1 MAEETENGG
10 LIFGI
15 RLDNSQLA
23 KDVELSN
30 KLFASIAKSAEE
42 TGKVVQHWF
51 SDMQVVP
58 KIDTTRFSKELD
70 QVRSAV
76 AESSTK
82 AGQGYNKAFA
92 DLYVAAG
99 NAGAKVRDESRQ
111 TVTSV
116 TDDLGKLNS
125 GFNAITGLASK
136 MFLGV
141 SAFNIGMQ
149 VYQTRSYF
157 QDAESSMKVFLGD
170 AEKGAKFISEL
181 KDYAFYNMFEFKD
194 LVGASKQ
201 LIAYG
206 VAADDVTGIL
216 DKLSN
221 VATGTGA
228 SLNDMVALYNKAK
241 SVGKIDAQGLESWAA
256 RGVLVKQTL
265 KDMGEQVTG
274 TSVTFEQ
281 LDKVLDKV
289 TGEGGMFHD
298 LMKEQLNNL
307 SASYAQL
314 QDNMTAMYEEI
325 GEKAEPFMKGAID
338 LAGLLVEN
346 YEGVADA
353 ILEVAKVYGAFKLVD
368 MADIPTLL
376 SEFNAMQQ
384 QAETESVLVETY
396 KEHSDELQKLLTAEQ
411 AHALEMAGLEKGSK
425 EYAVA
430 IQEMITSEKERAENA
445 LKSVST
451 ELDAETARKK
461 KLDELK
467 SATEDQIAT
476 YQKSGDAKRV
486 EALQT
491 RLESVTE
498 EQNAS
503 AKKINEL
510 QTKKTLAAID
520 AETAA
525 RNREKLATM
534 QSTAAI
540 EKHSRAMIAM
550 QKVSGALNSGLNKLG
565 KMLDGM
571 GLTNPYALALAGAI
585 ALIDA
590 IKAIC
595 TAETEWEQLS
605 EKVDAAKAE
614 AYKSTMSE
622 LRSLGINDDFQKV
635 EELVKSGFG
644 SREYKD
650 ALNDLIEKY
659 PVLSDLIKDAT
670 NDAGSEAGMLDILK
684 KGYDAVTESIYAKNK
699 ASEEE
704 KLIEE
709 NKKALEEQQA
719 DMLKEFKDAMENMD
733 YDENAIEAI
742 GEQYRVALMRGMN
755 IEEMPKE
762 VQKVFQDYKG
772 GTGERILGF
781 FGADALLN
789 KSNEKGYWAS
799 WQQDA
804 LNIVGAADE
813 GYKRYNT
820 TLEAHQR
827 QLERQTANTN
837 KVNGELKEEVKNLND
852 VADAVNRQKDEDDYT
867 FSPLLKELQDKQ
879 KAAKEA
885 LESLTAETLS
895 FEEMTKDEVVAAK
908 AAIKS
913 YRDDYEYYTKQIATM
928 QKRLYGDPNAAKQA
942 YNQQLA
948 AYKSFAEQYAAIEVK
963 RQNEIEKL
971 NQQRGGKDANNAI
984 IDMQISDANQKA
996 ADDITLLMAKYYNV
1010 SKQTADEIKDVFGN
1024 ALTMP
1029 IDDAKDRLAEITTRL
1044 AKIADAAAKGNNIAT
1059 KEEQA
1064 RLAAEKAGLEQNIAK
1079 SRERQDFSAEQKK
1092 YEDFYA
1098 AITPLVASKEEQLAK
1113 LRADKERGAISDDY
1127 FKTQTQ
1133 NIETA
1138 YSQQAKMLQAEFSMD
1153 DSEMVQSVLE
1163 QIGAQSNA
1171 VVQGL
1176 TDNIEQLREKY
1187 EQLMG
1192 HLGDGY
1198 EVGDEVL
1205 AVRDNLEAA
1214 MKELQTTTEEQM
1226 GIVYNEIL
1234 LTMTEIQ
1241 SLKEK
1246 AAKGENVSKE
1256 LAQQETRLKGLKAQ
1270 YGDLTQV
1277 QSQNAEATKE
1287 LTENQREAIE
1297 IMSNQAKWK
1306 KIQGYYEKACDG
1318 VNQLMNGID
1327 GLSDET
1333 KETITGLMSMGDSA
1347 FQIVNALQAY
1357 ALGTIKAE
1365 ETAAVGAAT
1374 AIQTAEKASVILAII
1389 SAAIQAVM
1397 AIVRLFNKHGK
1408 TAKAEKNIKNLDS
1421 QIKDLDRAYDKLGDS
1436 IEDAYAADATPLIEQ
1451 QDILLAQKQALLRQ
1465 QIAEEKSKK
1474 KKKQDAD
1481 QIAEWEREIEEIQ
1494 DTRDNKQQTI
1504 TEKLLGKDYKAVLQD
1519 FSGSVMSA
1527 MDNAETS
1534 VEDAVKN
1541 ISNTIKKS
1549 AVQQQLNAKLQPV
1562 TEEFAK
1568 TLGNAMTDGV
1578 LTETE
1583 NQVLSGLEHSIAEIS
1598 ENYLGQFSDLW
1609 EQADAESRKAVSGG
1623 IANVTQDTAEEMN
1636 GRLTQI
1642 QSHTF
1647 SINENVKM
1655 LTDFSARQLNTLQLI
1670 RTDTS
1675 TLVITVSALKSAVD
1689 DIQIKGVK
1697 LKA

>member
-1 MAEETENGG
+1 M
-10 LIFGI
+10 
-15 RLDNSQLA
+15 
-23 KDVELSN
+23 
-30 KLFASIAKSAEE
+30 
-42 TGKVVQHWF
+42 
-51 SDMQVVP
+51 
-58 KIDTTRFSKELD
+58 
-70 QVRSAV
+70 

-82 AGQGYNKAFA
+82 VGQGYNKAFA

-170 AEKGAKFISEL
+170 AEKGSKFISEL
-181 KDYAFYNMFEFKD
+181 KDYAFYNMYEFKD

-206 VAADDVTGIL
+206 ADAKDVIGIL

-221 VATGTGA
+221 IATGTGA
-228 SLNDMVALYNKAK
+228 SLNDMVAMYNKAK
-241 SVGKIDAQGLESWAA
+241 SVGKIDSQGLASWAS
-256 RGVLVKQTL
+256 RGVLVQKTL

-281 LDKVLDKV
+281 LDKALDKV
-289 TGEGGMFHD
+289 TGEGGMFHN

-314 QDNMTAMYEEI
+314 QDNLTSMYEEI

-376 SEFNAMQQ
+376 SEFNMMQQ

-411 AHALEMAGLEKGSK
+411 AHALEMSGLEKGSK

-430 IQEMITSEKERAENA
+430 IQEMITSEKERTENA

-451 ELDAETARKK
+451 ELDAETARKE
-461 KLDELK
+461 KLDKLK

-605 EKVDAAKAE
+605 KKVDAAKAE

-635 EELVKSGFG
+635 EELVKYGFG
-644 SREYKD
+644 SQEYKD

-867 FSPLLKELQDKQ
+867 FSPLLKELQEKQ

-913 YRDDYEYYTKQIATM
+913 YRDDYEHYTNQIATM

-963 RQNEIEKL
+963 RQNEIDKL

-996 ADDITLLMAKYYNV
+996 ADDVTLLMAKYYKV
-1010 SKQTADEIKDVFGN
+1010 SKETAAEIKDVFGN

-1044 AKIADAAAKGNNIAT
+1044 AKIADAASKGNNIAT

-1079 SRERQDFSAEQKK
+1079 SRERQDFSDEEKK
-1092 YEDFYA
+1092 YEEFYNELIRIA
-1098 AITPLVASKEEQLAK
+1098 NEKEAK
-1113 LRADKERGAISDDY
+1113 LADLRQKQGLGIIDEKQLRKATENIEDAFTSQANIIRAKMGISGEETTEMILDKLGSATNSKVNELMTTLALLEKTIEELSGNLADGIDVTDALEEVRKEYQKTIDDLNFITSGGIANLEKEIIKANNELKALEADSASGKNVAVQIAQKKVQITQLETALKNYNVVQEDTAEKTGELTAEQQKLEQALADKA
-1127 FKTQTQ
+1127 
-1133 NIETA
+1133 A
-1138 YSQQAKMLQAEFSMD
+1138 YD
-1153 DSEMVQSVLE
+1153 
-1163 QIGAQSNA
+1163 
-1171 VVQGL
+1171 
-1176 TDNIEQLREKY
+1176 
-1187 EQLMG
+1187 
-1192 HLGDGY
+1192 
-1198 EVGDEVL
+1198 
-1205 AVRDNLEAA
+1205 
-1214 MKELQTTTEEQM
+1214 
-1226 GIVYNEIL
+1226 
-1234 LTMTEIQ
+1234 
-1241 SLKEK
+1241 K
-1246 AAKGENVSKE
+1246 AAKNYGAVKNAISAVMDGCDGLDEKTRDIINGMME
-1256 LAQQETRLKGLKAQ
+1256 LGDILMDTVGGLLDYA
-1270 YGDLTQV
+1270 V
-1277 QSQNAEATKE
+1277 QSAQAMATAGVASAEAVK
-1287 LTENQREAIE
+1287 
-1297 IMSNQAKWK
+1297 
-1306 KIQGYYEKACDG
+1306 
-1318 VNQLMNGID
+1318 
-1327 GLSDET
+1327 
-1333 KETITGLMSMGDSA
+1333 
-1347 FQIVNALQAY
+1347 
-1357 ALGTIKAE
+1357 
-1365 ETAAVGAAT
+1365 
-1374 AIQTAEKASVILAII
+1374 TAEKGSAILAVIG
-1389 SAAIQAVM
+1389 AAIQAVM
-1397 AIVRLFNKHGK
+1397 AIVKIFNKHGK
-1408 TAKAEKNIKNLDS
+1408 TAKAEKNIKNLDT
-1421 QIKDLDRAYDKLGDS
+1421 QIKDLDRAYDKLGKS

-1451 QDILLAQKQALLRQ
+1451 QDTLLAQKQALLRQ

-1494 DTRDNKQQTI
+1494 DTRNNKQQTI
-1504 TEKLLGKDYKAVLQD
+1504 TEKLLGKDYKGVLED
-1519 FSGSVMSA
+1519 FSSSVMSA
-1527 MDNAETS
+1527 MDDAETS

-1541 ISNTIKKS
+1541 ISKSIKKS
-1549 AVQQQLNAKLQPV
+1549 AVQQQLNAKLQPI

-1583 NQVLSGLEHSIAEIS
+1583 SQVLSGLEHSIAEIS
-1598 ENYLGQFSDLW
+1598 ENYLGQFEDLW
-1609 EQADAESRKAVSGG
+1609 AQTEEASRKSVTGG
-1623 IANVTQDTAEEMN
+1623 IASVSQDTAEEMN
-1636 GRLTQI
+1636 GRLTNI
-1642 QSHTF
+1642 MAHTY
-1647 SINENVKM
+1647 SINETVKT
-1655 LTDFSARQLNTLQLI
+1655 LADFSSRNLMVLQEIHVDTESLVVVTRSMKATL
-1670 RTDTS
+1670 
-1675 TLVITVSALKSAVD
+1675 D
-1689 DIQIKGVK
+1689 DMSIKGVR